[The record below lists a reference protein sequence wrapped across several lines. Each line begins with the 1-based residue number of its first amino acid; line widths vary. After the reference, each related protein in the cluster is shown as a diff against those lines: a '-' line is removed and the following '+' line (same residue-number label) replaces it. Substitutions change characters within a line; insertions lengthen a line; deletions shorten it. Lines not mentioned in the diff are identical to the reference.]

1 MNVKKLFFILLM
13 LFVAFLVFPEQGE
26 DASAPAD
33 GGVRAEES
41 APEGESA
48 GAGEPQWWVW
58 PIILFVFTFFLG
70 IISVVA
76 GVGGGVLFVPI
87 VGSTLFPFDLDFV
100 RGTALIVALTGAL
113 SASSSL
119 LKKRL
124 TSMRLALPMAL
135 IGALF
140 AVFGA
145 NVGAALPNY
154 IVKTAL
160 GISIMAI
167 SGLIMSSKRV
177 DYPEVKSSDIVAQT
191 LGITGIYWEPTLDK
205 EVEWKV
211 HRTPLGML
219 LFVVI
224 GFMAGMFGL
233 GAGWAN
239 VPVYN
244 LLLGAPLKIS
254 VATSVFTLSIT
265 DTAAAWV
272 YLNKGAVLP
281 LITVP
286 SVVGIMLG
294 TRIGTRVL
302 SVARPQMIKWIV
314 VVFLF
319 FAGIR
324 QLMEGIGSW

>member
-1 MNVKKLFFILLM
+1 MSAKTLLFSIGLAAVLCAP
-13 LFVAFLVFPEQGE
+13 LYGDGAAAAETV
-26 DASAPAD
+26 SA
-33 GGVRAEES
+33 
-41 APEGESA
+41 GESLGGSDLA
-48 GAGEPQWWVW
+48 WWAW
-58 PIILFVFTFFLG
+58 PIILFVFTLLLG

-87 VGSTLFPFDLDFV
+87 VGSSLFPFDLDFV

-119 LKKRL
+119 LRKRL
-124 TSMRLALPMAL
+124 TSIRLALPMAL
-135 IGALF
+135 VG
-140 AVFGA
+140 AVFAIIGA
-145 NVGAALPNY
+145 NVGTALPNY
-154 IVKTAL
+154 VVKTSL
-160 GISIMAI
+160 GVSIMFI
-167 SGLIMSSKRV
+167 SVLIMVSRRV
-177 DYPEVKSSDIVAQT
+177 DYPEVHAGDTVARA
-191 LGITGIYWEPTLDK
+191 LRITGIYWEPTLEK
-205 EVEWKV
+205 EVEWTI
-211 HRTPLGML
+211 HRTPLGLL
-219 LFVVI
+219 LFVLI

-272 YLNKGAVLP
+272 YLNKGAVIP

-302 SVARPQMIKWIV
+302 SATRPQKIKWIV
-314 VVFLF
+314 VAFLF
-319 FAGIR
+319 IAGLR
-324 QLMEGIGSW
+324 QLIEGVGSW